1 MNRITFSRE
10 GEIRP
15 AAVVLVGLVLSAI
28 AFAINTLIANAAPP
42 ALGAPDEVSQFGTV
56 KVVLAT
62 LPAVLGNALG
72 FYMSYRRY
80 DPGADLKFLAPA
92 AGFFVA
98 FMMLP
103 VWGLVAGGTITAF
116 AVAASLNVVSV
127 AVAVPA
133 LLALRPGLESAP
145 KPVPEPVP
153 EPVSDNVQG
162 LRAGAT
168 VK

>member
-1 MNRITFSRE
+1 MNRITFNQE

-28 AFAINTLIANAAPP
+28 ALTVNTLIANAAPS

-72 FYMSYRRY
+72 FYISYRRY
-80 DPGADLKFLAPA
+80 DPRADLTFLAPA

-103 VWGLVAGGTITAF
+103 VWGLLAGGTITTF
-116 AVAASLNVVSV
+116 AVAASLNVISV

-133 LLALRPGLESAP
+133 LLALRPGLESVP
-145 KPVPEPVP
+145 KPAPESVP
-153 EPVSDNVQG
+153 DNV
-162 LRAGAT
+162 
-168 VK
+168 

>member
-1 MNRITFSRE
+1 MNRIAFSPE

-15 AAVVLVGLVLSAI
+15 AIVVLAGLVLSAV
-28 AFAINTLIANAAPP
+28 AFALNTLIANAAPP
-42 ALGAPDEVSQFGTV
+42 ALGAPGEVSQFGTV

-80 DPGADLKFLAPA
+80 DPRADLKFLAPA

-98 FMMLP
+98 FMSIP
-103 VWGLVAGGTITAF
+103 VWGLISGGTITVF
-116 AVAASLNVVSV
+116 AVAATLNIVAV

-133 LLALRPGLESAP
+133 LLALRPETAP
-145 KPVPEPVP
+145 
-153 EPVSDNVQG
+153 DTVQE
-162 LRAGAT
+162 LRAQTA
-168 VK
+168 VE